1 MLRPRALVNIL
12 VVEHVVLIDTS
23 KKENDAST
31 GFVCQK
37 YEEIFYRFWWLKK
50 YMNRLLS
57 KQYKESM
64 VMEFGREMSVLEAKM
79 WDEKVLVLLR
89 PVLSVES
96 ADKTPS

>member
-1 MLRPRALVNIL
+1 
-12 VVEHVVLIDTS
+12 
-23 KKENDAST
+23 
-31 GFVCQK
+31 
-37 YEEIFYRFWWLKK
+37 
-50 YMNRLLS
+50 MNRLLS

-96 ADKTPS
+96 ENALIGGEARLILTTLS